1 MYALNAARATEDFAV
16 IDFDKMLI
24 LDGATGSLLTERS
37 GAPAGYRPEMLNVE
51 NPDVVYSVHRDY
63 VEAGSDVVYTNT
75 FGANPLKLGDETGKI
90 IRAAISIARK
100 AAEGKAY
107 VALDVGPLG
116 KLIGE
121 GGISFE
127 EAYENY
133 AAVIK
138 AAEDKTDLIVIE
150 TMTDIADARAALLAA
165 KENSSLPVMLS
176 MSFEENGRSAFGTDV
191 ESFARIISGMGVAA
205 IGINCSLGPVEM
217 LPMAEKLIKSTR
229 LPVFIKP
236 NAGMPR
242 FKDGKTVY
250 DIDKTLFCKAMKKIH
265 ALGVNILGGCCGT
278 TPEYIRDMAAEIA
291 FASKRPAYV
300 PVRALSCSTATV
312 TVDSMKVVGER
323 INPTGKKKF
332 QAALREGDF
341 DYILSQGIEQ
351 AQAGADI
358 LDVNVGLN
366 GTDEKGNMVRVVDG
380 LQKVVSKPL
389 VLDSSS
395 PEVLEAALR
404 RYHGKA
410 LINSVNGKKSSI
422 ESVLPLAK
430 KYGAAV
436 VCLALDENGIPFTV
450 EGRVAIGKK
459 LVEECLKAG
468 IAIEDIYVDTL
479 TMAESAER
487 GSALCTLGALGE
499 IKKTGAGTILGV
511 SNVSFGMPHREN
523 INACFLAMA
532 KEAGLDL
539 AIINPS
545 LTRIKASDEAED
557 FLLGKEGAAEA
568 YIAYAAKTD
577 SVKAEDLAPSDAPDM
592 TRAIV
597 GGMGTLA
604 KETAEKLLEKLSPM
618 DVAAKHII
626 PALDKVGEL
635 YESGK
640 IFLPQ
645 LIAAADSAKQAF
657 AALEEKM
664 KGGEGTQGD
673 KRFVLAT
680 VKGDI
685 HDIGKNIVKA
695 VVANYGYKVVDL
707 GRDVDYKVV
716 LDAVESNYP
725 CVLGLSALMTTT
737 AQNMAETI
745 RLVRERY
752 PDIPVLV
759 GGAVITPEYAES
771 IGGVYC
777 KDAAATVKALK
788 DIYK

>member
-1 MYALNAARATEDFAV
+1 M
-16 IDFDKMLI
+16 IDFSGKII

-37 GAPAGYRPEMLNVE
+37 GAPAGYRLERLNIEDPETVF
-51 NPDVVYSVHRDY
+51 SVHRDY
-63 VEAGSDVVYTNT
+63 VDAGSNVIYTNT
-75 FGANPLKLGDETGKI
+75 FGANPLKLGDDTAKI
-90 IRAAISIARK
+90 VRAATEIARK
-100 AAEGKAY
+100 AAGDRAY
-107 VALDVGPLG
+107 VALDIGPLG

-121 GGISFE
+121 GGISFD

-133 AAVIK
+133 AAIVC
-138 AAEDKTDLIVIE
+138 AANDATDLIAIE
-150 TMTDIADARAALLAA
+150 TMTDIADARIALLAA

-176 MSFEENGRSAFGTDV
+176 MSFEAGGRSAFGTDV
-191 ESFARIISGMGVAA
+191 ESFARIISGMGVSA
-205 IGINCSLGPVEM
+205 IGINCSLGPMEM
-217 LPMAEKLIKSTR
+217 LPMAKKLVESTP

-242 FKDGKTVY
+242 FENGRTVY
-250 DIDKTLFCKAMKKIH
+250 DIGIGEFCSAMEKIH
-265 ALGVNILGGCCGT
+265 SLGINILGGCCGT
-278 TPEYIRDMAAEIA
+278 TPDYIRMMNERIKDVAP
-291 FASKRPAYV
+291 RPEYKK
-300 PVRALSCSTATV
+300 VRALSCATSTV
-312 TVDSMKVVGER
+312 IVDGMKVVGER
-323 INPTGKKKF
+323 INPTGKKLF
-332 QAALREGDF
+332 QKALREGDF
-341 DYILSQGIEQ
+341 DYILAQGIEQ
-351 AQAGADI
+351 SQSGADI

-366 GTDEKGNMVRVVDG
+366 GTDEKANMVRVVEG
-380 LQKVVSKPL
+380 LQKVVSRPL
-389 VLDSSS
+389 VIDSSS

-404 RYHGKA
+404 RYNGKA
-410 LINSVNGKKSSI
+410 LINSVNGKQSSI
-422 ESVLPLAK
+422 DAVLPLAK

-436 VCLALDENGIPFTV
+436 VCLALDENGIPDSI
-450 EGRVAIGKK
+450 EGRVAIGKR
-459 LVEECLKAG
+459 LTDECLKAG
-468 IAIEDIYVDTL
+468 IAIEDVYVDTL
-479 TMAESAER
+479 TMAESAQK
-487 GSALCTLGALGE
+487 GSAVCTVGALGE
-499 IKKTGAGTILGV
+499 IKKTGAGSILGV
-511 SNVSFGMPHREN
+511 SNISFGMPRRED

-545 LTRIKASDEAED
+545 LVNIKSSDYARD
-557 FLLGKEGAAEA
+557 FLLGKEGATDA

-577 SVKAEDLAPSDAPDM
+577 SVKAEELAPEGAPDM

-597 GGMGTLA
+597 GGMGGA
-604 KETAEKLLEKLSPM
+604 ARETAERLLKEMPPL

-626 PALDKVGEL
+626 PALDRVGEL

-664 KGGEGTQGD
+664 KEGGIKESD
-673 KRFVLAT
+673 NRFVIAT

-695 VVANYGYKVVDL
+695 VVSNYGYKVTDL
-707 GRDVDYKVV
+707 GRDVDHMVV
-716 LDAVESNYP
+716 LDAVEKNYP

-745 RLVRERY
+745 ALVREKY

-771 IGGVYC
+771 IGGIYC
-777 KDAAATVKALK
+777 KDANATVKELK
-788 DIYK
+788 KIFG

>member
-1 MYALNAARATEDFAV
+1 M
-16 IDFDKMLI
+16 IDFSGKII

-37 GAPAGYRPEMLNVE
+37 GAPAGYRLERLNIEDPETVF
-51 NPDVVYSVHRDY
+51 SVHRDY
-63 VEAGSDVVYTNT
+63 VDAGSNVIYTNT
-75 FGANPLKLGDETGKI
+75 FGANPLKLGDDTAKI
-90 IRAAISIARK
+90 VRAATEIARK
-100 AAEGKAY
+100 AAGDRAY
-107 VALDVGPLG
+107 VALDIGPLG

-121 GGISFE
+121 GGISFD

-133 AAVIK
+133 AAIMC
-138 AAEDKTDLIVIE
+138 AANDATDLIAIE
-150 TMTDIADARAALLAA
+150 TMTDIADARIALLAA

-176 MSFEENGRSAFGTDV
+176 MSFEAGGRSAFGTDV
-191 ESFARIISGMGVAA
+191 ESFARIISGMGVSA

-217 LPMAEKLIKSTR
+217 LPMAKKLVESTP

-242 FKDGKTVY
+242 FENGRTVY
-250 DIDKTLFCKAMKKIH
+250 DIGIGEFCSAMEKIH
-265 ALGVNILGGCCGT
+265 SLGINILGGCCGT
-278 TPEYIRDMAAEIA
+278 TPDYIRMMNERIKDVAP
-291 FASKRPAYV
+291 RPEYKK
-300 PVRALSCSTATV
+300 VRALSCATSTV
-312 TVDSMKVVGER
+312 IVDGMKVVGER
-323 INPTGKKKF
+323 INPTGKKLF
-332 QAALREGDF
+332 QKALREGDF
-341 DYILSQGIEQ
+341 DYILAQGIEQ
-351 AQAGADI
+351 SQSGADI

-366 GTDEKGNMVRVVDG
+366 GTDEKANMVRVVEG
-380 LQKVVSKPL
+380 LQKVVSRPL
-389 VLDSSS
+389 VIDSSS

-404 RYHGKA
+404 RYNGKA
-410 LINSVNGKKSSI
+410 LINSVNGKQSSI
-422 ESVLPLAK
+422 DAVLPLAK

-436 VCLALDENGIPFTV
+436 VCLALDENGIPDSI
-450 EGRVAIGKK
+450 EGRVAIGKR
-459 LVEECLKAG
+459 LTDECLKAG
-468 IAIEDIYVDTL
+468 IAIEDVYVDAL
-479 TMAESAER
+479 TMAESAQK
-487 GSALCTLGALGE
+487 GSAVCTVGALGE
-499 IKKTGAGTILGV
+499 IKKTGAGSILGV
-511 SNVSFGMPHREN
+511 SNISFGMPRRED

-545 LTRIKASDEAED
+545 LVNIKSSDYARD
-557 FLLGKEGAAEA
+557 FLLGKEGATDA

-577 SVKAEDLAPSDAPDM
+577 SVKAEELAPEGAPDM

-597 GGMGTLA
+597 GGMGGA
-604 KETAEKLLEKLSPM
+604 ARETAERLLKEMPPL

-626 PALDKVGEL
+626 PALDRVGEL

-664 KGGEGTQGD
+664 KEGGIKESD
-673 KRFVLAT
+673 NRFVIAT

-695 VVANYGYKVVDL
+695 VVSNYGYKVTDL
-707 GRDVDYKVV
+707 GRDVDHMVV
-716 LDAVESNYP
+716 LDAVEKNYP

-745 RLVRERY
+745 ALVREKY

-771 IGGVYC
+771 IGGIYC
-777 KDAAATVKALK
+777 KDANATVKELK
-788 DIYK
+788 KIFG

>member
-1 MYALNAARATEDFAV
+1 M
-16 IDFDKMLI
+16 IDFSGKII

-37 GAPAGYRPEMLNVE
+37 GAPAGYRLERLNIEDPETVF
-51 NPDVVYSVHRDY
+51 SVHRDY
-63 VEAGSDVVYTNT
+63 VDAGSNVIYTNT
-75 FGANPLKLGDETGKI
+75 FGANPLKLGDDTAKI
-90 IRAAISIARK
+90 VRAATEIARK
-100 AAEGKAY
+100 AAGDRAY
-107 VALDVGPLG
+107 VALDIGPLG

-121 GGISFE
+121 GGISFD

-133 AAVIK
+133 AAIVC
-138 AAEDKTDLIVIE
+138 AANDATDLIAIE
-150 TMTDIADARAALLAA
+150 TMTDIADARIALLAA

-176 MSFEENGRSAFGTDV
+176 MSFEAGGRSAFGTDV
-191 ESFARIISGMGVAA
+191 ESFARIISGMGVSA

-217 LPMAEKLIKSTR
+217 LPMAKKLVESTP

-242 FKDGKTVY
+242 FENGRTVY
-250 DIDKTLFCKAMKKIH
+250 DIGIGEFCSAMEKIH
-265 ALGVNILGGCCGT
+265 SLGINILGGCCGT
-278 TPEYIRDMAAEIA
+278 TPDYIRMMNERIKDVAP
-291 FASKRPAYV
+291 RPEYKK
-300 PVRALSCSTATV
+300 VRALSCATSTV
-312 TVDSMKVVGER
+312 IVDGMKVVGER
-323 INPTGKKKF
+323 INPTGKKLF
-332 QAALREGDF
+332 QKALREGDF
-341 DYILSQGIEQ
+341 DYILAQGIEQ
-351 AQAGADI
+351 SQSGADI

-366 GTDEKGNMVRVVDG
+366 GTDEKANMVRVVEG
-380 LQKVVSKPL
+380 LQKVVSRPL
-389 VLDSSS
+389 VIDSSS

-404 RYHGKA
+404 RYNGKA
-410 LINSVNGKKSSI
+410 LINSVNGKQSSI
-422 ESVLPLAK
+422 DAVLPLAK

-436 VCLALDENGIPFTV
+436 VCLALDENGIPDSI
-450 EGRVAIGKK
+450 EGRVAIGKR
-459 LVEECLKAG
+459 LADECLKAG
-468 IAIEDIYVDTL
+468 IAIEDVYVDTL
-479 TMAESAER
+479 TMAESAQK
-487 GSALCTLGALGE
+487 GSAVCTVGALGE
-499 IKKTGAGTILGV
+499 IKKTGAGSILGV
-511 SNVSFGMPHREN
+511 SNISFGMPRRED

-545 LTRIKASDEAED
+545 LVNIKSSDYARD
-557 FLLGKEGAAEA
+557 FLLGKEGATDA

-577 SVKAEDLAPSDAPDM
+577 SVKAEELAPEGAPDM

-597 GGMGTLA
+597 GGMGGA
-604 KETAEKLLEKLSPM
+604 ARETAERLLKEMPPL

-626 PALDKVGEL
+626 PALDRVGEL

-664 KGGEGTQGD
+664 KEGGIKESD
-673 KRFVLAT
+673 NRFVIAT

-695 VVANYGYKVVDL
+695 VVSNYGYKVTDL
-707 GRDVDYKVV
+707 GRDVDHMVV
-716 LDAVESNYP
+716 LDAVEKNYP

-745 RLVRERY
+745 ALVREKY

-771 IGGVYC
+771 IGGIYC
-777 KDAAATVKALK
+777 KDANATVKELK
-788 DIYK
+788 KIFG

>member
-1 MYALNAARATEDFAV
+1 M
-16 IDFDKMLI
+16 IDFSGKII

-37 GAPAGYRPEMLNVE
+37 GAPAGYRLERLNIEDPETVF
-51 NPDVVYSVHRDY
+51 SVHRDY
-63 VEAGSDVVYTNT
+63 VDAGSNVIYTNT
-75 FGANPLKLGDETGKI
+75 FGANPLKLGDDTAKI
-90 IRAAISIARK
+90 VRAATEIARK
-100 AAEGKAY
+100 AAGDRAY
-107 VALDVGPLG
+107 VALDIGPLG

-121 GGISFE
+121 GGISFD

-133 AAVIK
+133 AAIVC
-138 AAEDKTDLIVIE
+138 AANDATDLIAIE
-150 TMTDIADARAALLAA
+150 TMTDIADARIALLAA

-176 MSFEENGRSAFGTDV
+176 MSFEAGGRSAFGTDV
-191 ESFARIISGMGVAA
+191 ESFARIISGMGVSA

-217 LPMAEKLIKSTR
+217 LPMAKKLVESTP

-242 FKDGKTVY
+242 FENGRTVY
-250 DIDKTLFCKAMKKIH
+250 DIGIGEFCSAMEKIH
-265 ALGVNILGGCCGT
+265 SLGINILGGCCGT
-278 TPEYIRDMAAEIA
+278 TPDYIRMMNERIKDVAP
-291 FASKRPAYV
+291 RPEYKK
-300 PVRALSCSTATV
+300 VRALSCATSTV
-312 TVDSMKVVGER
+312 IVDGMKVVGER
-323 INPTGKKKF
+323 INPTGKKLF
-332 QAALREGDF
+332 QKALREGDF
-341 DYILSQGIEQ
+341 DYILAQGIEQ
-351 AQAGADI
+351 SQSGADI

-366 GTDEKGNMVRVVDG
+366 GTDEKANMVRVVEG
-380 LQKVVSKPL
+380 LQKVVSRPL
-389 VLDSSS
+389 VIDSSS

-404 RYHGKA
+404 RYNGKA
-410 LINSVNGKKSSI
+410 LINSVNGKQSSI
-422 ESVLPLAK
+422 DAVLPLAK

-436 VCLALDENGIPFTV
+436 VCLALDENGIPDSI
-450 EGRVAIGKK
+450 EGRVAIGKR
-459 LVEECLKAG
+459 LADECLKAG
-468 IAIEDIYVDTL
+468 IAIEDVYVDTL
-479 TMAESAER
+479 TMAESAQK
-487 GSALCTLGALGE
+487 GSAVCTVGALGE
-499 IKKTGAGTILGV
+499 IKKTGAGSILGV
-511 SNVSFGMPHREN
+511 SNISFGMPRRED

-545 LTRIKASDEAED
+545 LVNIKSSDYARD
-557 FLLGKEGAAEA
+557 FLLGKEGATDA

-577 SVKAEDLAPSDAPDM
+577 SVKAEELAPEGAPDM

-597 GGMGTLA
+597 GGMGGA
-604 KETAEKLLEKLSPM
+604 ARETAERLLKEMPPL

-626 PALDKVGEL
+626 PALDRVGEL

-664 KGGEGTQGD
+664 KEGGIKESD
-673 KRFVLAT
+673 NRFVIAT

-695 VVANYGYKVVDL
+695 VVSNYGYKVSDL
-707 GRDVDYKVV
+707 GRDVDHMVV
-716 LDAVESNYP
+716 LDAVEKNYP

-745 RLVRERY
+745 ALVREKY

-771 IGGVYC
+771 IGGIYC
-777 KDAAATVKALK
+777 KDANATVKELK
-788 DIYK
+788 KIFG

>member
-1 MYALNAARATEDFAV
+1 M
-16 IDFDKMLI
+16 IDFSGKII

-37 GAPAGYRPEMLNVE
+37 GAPAGYRLERLNIEDPETVF
-51 NPDVVYSVHRDY
+51 SVHRDY
-63 VEAGSDVVYTNT
+63 VDAGSNVIYTNT
-75 FGANPLKLGDETGKI
+75 FGANPLKLGDDTAKI
-90 IRAAISIARK
+90 VRAATEIARK
-100 AAEGKAY
+100 AAGDRAY
-107 VALDVGPLG
+107 VALDIGPLG

-121 GGISFE
+121 GGISFD

-133 AAVIK
+133 AAIMC
-138 AAEDKTDLIVIE
+138 AANDATDLIAIE
-150 TMTDIADARAALLAA
+150 TMTDIADARIALLAA

-176 MSFEENGRSAFGTDV
+176 MSFEAGGRSAFGTDV
-191 ESFARIISGMGVAA
+191 ESFARIISGMGVSA
-205 IGINCSLGPVEM
+205 IGINCSLGPMEM
-217 LPMAEKLIKSTR
+217 LPMAKKLVESTP

-242 FKDGKTVY
+242 FENGRTVY
-250 DIDKTLFCKAMKKIH
+250 DIGIGEFCSAMEKIH
-265 ALGVNILGGCCGT
+265 SLGINILGGCCGT
-278 TPEYIRDMAAEIA
+278 TPDYIRMMNERIKDVAP
-291 FASKRPAYV
+291 RPEYKK
-300 PVRALSCSTATV
+300 VRALSCATSTV
-312 TVDSMKVVGER
+312 IVDGMKVVGER
-323 INPTGKKKF
+323 INPTGKKLF
-332 QAALREGDF
+332 QKALREGDF
-341 DYILSQGIEQ
+341 DYILAQGIEQ
-351 AQAGADI
+351 SQSGADI

-366 GTDEKGNMVRVVDG
+366 GTDEKANMVRVVEG
-380 LQKVVSKPL
+380 LQKVVSRPL
-389 VLDSSS
+389 VIDSSS

-404 RYHGKA
+404 RYNGKA
-410 LINSVNGKKSSI
+410 LINSVNGKQSSI
-422 ESVLPLAK
+422 DAVLPLAK

-436 VCLALDENGIPFTV
+436 VCLALDENGIPDSI
-450 EGRVAIGKK
+450 EGRVAIGKR
-459 LVEECLKAG
+459 LTDECLKAG
-468 IAIEDIYVDTL
+468 IAIEDVYVDAL
-479 TMAESAER
+479 TMAESAQK
-487 GSALCTLGALGE
+487 GSAVCTVGALGE
-499 IKKTGAGTILGV
+499 IKKTGAGSILGV
-511 SNVSFGMPHREN
+511 SNISFGMPRRED

-545 LTRIKASDEAED
+545 LVNIKSSDYARD
-557 FLLGKEGAAEA
+557 FLLGKEGATDA

-577 SVKAEDLAPSDAPDM
+577 SVKAEELAPEGAPDM

-597 GGMGTLA
+597 GGMGGA
-604 KETAEKLLEKLSPM
+604 ARETAERLLKEMPPL

-626 PALDKVGEL
+626 PALDRVGEL

-664 KGGEGTQGD
+664 KEGGIKESD
-673 KRFVLAT
+673 NRFVIAT

-695 VVANYGYKVVDL
+695 VVSNYGYKVTDL
-707 GRDVDYKVV
+707 GRDVDHMVV
-716 LDAVESNYP
+716 LDAVEKNYP

-745 RLVRERY
+745 ALVREKY

-771 IGGVYC
+771 IGGIYC
-777 KDAAATVKALK
+777 KDANATVKELK
-788 DIYK
+788 KIFG

>member
-1 MYALNAARATEDFAV
+1 M
-16 IDFDKMLI
+16 IDFSGKII

-37 GAPAGYRPEMLNVE
+37 GAPAGYRLERLNIEDPETVF
-51 NPDVVYSVHRDY
+51 SVHRDY
-63 VEAGSDVVYTNT
+63 VDAGSNVIYTNT
-75 FGANPLKLGDETGKI
+75 FGANPLKLGDDTAKI
-90 IRAAISIARK
+90 VRAATEIARK
-100 AAEGKAY
+100 AAGDRAY
-107 VALDVGPLG
+107 VALDIGPLG

-121 GGISFE
+121 GGISFD

-133 AAVIK
+133 AAIVC
-138 AAEDKTDLIVIE
+138 AANDATDLIAIE
-150 TMTDIADARAALLAA
+150 TMTDIADARIALLAA

-176 MSFEENGRSAFGTDV
+176 MSFEAGGRSAFGTDV
-191 ESFARIISGMGVAA
+191 ESFARIISGMGVSA
-205 IGINCSLGPVEM
+205 IGINCSLGPMEM
-217 LPMAEKLIKSTR
+217 LPMAKKLVESTP

-242 FKDGKTVY
+242 FENGRTVY
-250 DIDKTLFCKAMKKIH
+250 DIGIGEFCSAMEKIH
-265 ALGVNILGGCCGT
+265 SLGINILGGCCGT
-278 TPEYIRDMAAEIA
+278 TPDYIRMMNERIKDVAP
-291 FASKRPAYV
+291 RPEYKK
-300 PVRALSCSTATV
+300 VRALSCATSTV
-312 TVDSMKVVGER
+312 IVDGMKVVGER
-323 INPTGKKKF
+323 INPTGKKLF
-332 QAALREGDF
+332 QKALREGDF
-341 DYILSQGIEQ
+341 DYILAQGIEQ
-351 AQAGADI
+351 SQSGADI

-366 GTDEKGNMVRVVDG
+366 GTDEKANMVRVVEG
-380 LQKVVSKPL
+380 LQKVVSRPL
-389 VLDSSS
+389 VIDSSS

-404 RYHGKA
+404 RYNGKA
-410 LINSVNGKKSSI
+410 LINSVNGKQSSI
-422 ESVLPLAK
+422 DAVLPLAK

-436 VCLALDENGIPFTV
+436 VCLALDENGIPDSI
-450 EGRVAIGKK
+450 EGRVAIGKR
-459 LVEECLKAG
+459 LTDECLKAG
-468 IAIEDIYVDTL
+468 IAIEDVYVDTL
-479 TMAESAER
+479 TMAESAQK
-487 GSALCTLGALGE
+487 GSAVCTVGALGE
-499 IKKTGAGTILGV
+499 IKKTGAGSILGV
-511 SNVSFGMPHREN
+511 SNISFGMPRRED

-545 LTRIKASDEAED
+545 LVNIKSSDYARD
-557 FLLGKEGAAEA
+557 FLLGKEGATDA

-577 SVKAEDLAPSDAPDM
+577 SVKAEELAPEGAPDM

-597 GGMGTLA
+597 GGMGGA
-604 KETAEKLLEKLSPM
+604 ARETAERLLKEMPPL

-626 PALDKVGEL
+626 PALDRVGEL

-664 KGGEGTQGD
+664 KEGGIKESD
-673 KRFVLAT
+673 NRFVIAT

-695 VVANYGYKVVDL
+695 VVSNYGYKVSDL
-707 GRDVDYKVV
+707 GRDVDHMVV
-716 LDAVESNYP
+716 LDAVEKNYP

-745 RLVRERY
+745 ALVREKY

-771 IGGVYC
+771 IGGIYC
-777 KDAAATVKALK
+777 KDANATVKELK
-788 DIYK
+788 KIFG

>member
-1 MYALNAARATEDFAV
+1 M
-16 IDFDKMLI
+16 IDFSGKII

-37 GAPAGYRPEMLNVE
+37 GAPAGYRLERLNIEDPETVF
-51 NPDVVYSVHRDY
+51 SVHRDY
-63 VEAGSDVVYTNT
+63 VDAGSNVIYTNT
-75 FGANPLKLGDETGKI
+75 FGANPLKLGDDTAKI
-90 IRAAISIARK
+90 VRAATEIARK
-100 AAEGKAY
+100 AAGDRAY
-107 VALDVGPLG
+107 VALDIGPLG

-121 GGISFE
+121 GGISFD

-133 AAVIK
+133 AAIVC
-138 AAEDKTDLIVIE
+138 AANDATDLIAIE
-150 TMTDIADARAALLAA
+150 TMTDIADARIALLAA

-176 MSFEENGRSAFGTDV
+176 MSFEAGGRSAFGTDV
-191 ESFARIISGMGVAA
+191 ESFARIISGMGVSA

-217 LPMAEKLIKSTR
+217 LPMAKKLVESTT

-242 FKDGKTVY
+242 FENGRTVY
-250 DIDKTLFCKAMKKIH
+250 DVGIGEFCSAMEKIH
-265 ALGVNILGGCCGT
+265 SLGINILGGCCGT
-278 TPEYIRDMAAEIA
+278 TPDYIRMMNERIKDVAP
-291 FASKRPAYV
+291 RPEYKK
-300 PVRALSCSTATV
+300 VRALSCATSTV
-312 TVDSMKVVGER
+312 IVDGMKVVGER
-323 INPTGKKKF
+323 INPTGKKLF
-332 QAALREGDF
+332 QKALREGDF
-341 DYILSQGIEQ
+341 DYILAQGIEQ
-351 AQAGADI
+351 SQSGADI

-366 GTDEKGNMVRVVDG
+366 GTDEKANMVRVVEG
-380 LQKVVSKPL
+380 LQKVVSRPL
-389 VLDSSS
+389 VIDSSS

-404 RYHGKA
+404 RYNGKA
-410 LINSVNGKKSSI
+410 LINSVNGKQSSI
-422 ESVLPLAK
+422 DAVLPLAK

-436 VCLALDENGIPFTV
+436 VCLALDENGIPDRI
-450 EGRVAIGKK
+450 EGRVAIGKR
-459 LVEECLKAG
+459 LTDECLKAG
-468 IAIEDIYVDTL
+468 IAIEDVYVDTL
-479 TMAESAER
+479 TMAESAQK
-487 GSALCTLGALGE
+487 GSAVCTVGALGE
-499 IKKTGAGTILGV
+499 IKKTGAGSILGV
-511 SNVSFGMPHREN
+511 SNISFGMPRRED

-545 LTRIKASDEAED
+545 LVNIKSSDYARD
-557 FLLGKEGAAEA
+557 FLLGKEGATDA

-577 SVKAEDLAPSDAPDM
+577 SVKAEELAPEGAPDM

-597 GGMGTLA
+597 GGMGGA
-604 KETAEKLLEKLSPM
+604 ARETAERLLKEMPPL

-626 PALDKVGEL
+626 PALDRVGEL

-664 KGGEGTQGD
+664 KEGGIKESD
-673 KRFVLAT
+673 NRFVIAT

-695 VVANYGYKVVDL
+695 VVSNYGYKVTDL
-707 GRDVDYKVV
+707 GRDVDHMVV
-716 LDAVESNYP
+716 LDAVEKNYP

-745 RLVRERY
+745 AFVREKY

-771 IGGVYC
+771 IGGIYC
-777 KDAAATVKALK
+777 KDANATVKELK
-788 DIYK
+788 KIFG

>member
-1 MYALNAARATEDFAV
+1 M
-16 IDFDKMLI
+16 IDFSGKII

-37 GAPAGYRPEMLNVE
+37 GAPAGYRLERLNIEDPETVF
-51 NPDVVYSVHRDY
+51 SVHRDY
-63 VEAGSDVVYTNT
+63 VDAGSNVIYTNT
-75 FGANPLKLGDETGKI
+75 FGANPLKLGDDTAKI
-90 IRAAISIARK
+90 VRAATEIARK
-100 AAEGKAY
+100 AAGDRAY
-107 VALDVGPLG
+107 VALDIGPLG

-121 GGISFE
+121 GGISFD

-133 AAVIK
+133 AAIVC
-138 AAEDKTDLIVIE
+138 AANDATDLIAIE
-150 TMTDIADARAALLAA
+150 TMTDIADARIALLAA

-176 MSFEENGRSAFGTDV
+176 MSFEAGGRSAFGTDV
-191 ESFARIISGMGVAA
+191 ESFARIISGMGVSA

-217 LPMAEKLIKSTR
+217 LPMAKKLVESTP

-242 FKDGKTVY
+242 FENGRTVY
-250 DIDKTLFCKAMKKIH
+250 DIGIGEFCSAMEKIH
-265 ALGVNILGGCCGT
+265 SLGINILGGCCGT
-278 TPEYIRDMAAEIA
+278 TPDYIRMMNERIKDVAP
-291 FASKRPAYV
+291 RPEYKK
-300 PVRALSCSTATV
+300 VRALSCATSTV
-312 TVDSMKVVGER
+312 IVDGMKVVGER
-323 INPTGKKKF
+323 INPTGKKLF
-332 QAALREGDF
+332 QKALREGDF
-341 DYILSQGIEQ
+341 DYILAQGIEQ
-351 AQAGADI
+351 SQSGADI

-366 GTDEKGNMVRVVDG
+366 GTDEKANMVRVVEG
-380 LQKVVSKPL
+380 LQKVVSRPL
-389 VLDSSS
+389 VIDSSS

-404 RYHGKA
+404 RYNGKA
-410 LINSVNGKKSSI
+410 LINSVNGKQSSI
-422 ESVLPLAK
+422 DAVLPLAK

-436 VCLALDENGIPFTV
+436 VCLALDENGIPDSI
-450 EGRVAIGKK
+450 EGRVAIGKR
-459 LVEECLKAG
+459 LTDECLKAG
-468 IAIEDIYVDTL
+468 IAIEDVYVDTL
-479 TMAESAER
+479 TMAESAQK
-487 GSALCTLGALGE
+487 GSAVCTVGALGE
-499 IKKTGAGTILGV
+499 IKKTGAGSILGV
-511 SNVSFGMPHREN
+511 SNISFGMPRRED

-545 LTRIKASDEAED
+545 LVNIKSSDYARD
-557 FLLGKEGAAEA
+557 FLLGKEGATDA

-577 SVKAEDLAPSDAPDM
+577 SVKAEELAPEGAPDM

-597 GGMGTLA
+597 GGMGGA
-604 KETAEKLLEKLSPM
+604 ARETAERLLKEMPPL

-626 PALDKVGEL
+626 PALDRVGEL

-664 KGGEGTQGD
+664 KEGGIKESD
-673 KRFVLAT
+673 NRFVIAT

-695 VVANYGYKVVDL
+695 VVSNYGYKVTDL
-707 GRDVDYKVV
+707 GRDVDHMVV
-716 LDAVESNYP
+716 LDAVEKNYP

-745 RLVRERY
+745 ALVREKY

-771 IGGVYC
+771 IGGIYC
-777 KDAAATVKALK
+777 KDANATVKELK
-788 DIYK
+788 KIFG

>member
-1 MYALNAARATEDFAV
+1 M
-16 IDFDKMLI
+16 IDFSGKII

-37 GAPAGYRPEMLNVE
+37 GAPAGYRLERLNIEDPETVF
-51 NPDVVYSVHRDY
+51 SVHRDY
-63 VEAGSDVVYTNT
+63 VDAGSNVIYTNT
-75 FGANPLKLGDETGKI
+75 FGANPLKLGDDTAKI
-90 IRAAISIARK
+90 VRAATEIARK
-100 AAEGKAY
+100 AAGDRAY
-107 VALDVGPLG
+107 VALDIGPLG

-121 GGISFE
+121 GGISFD

-133 AAVIK
+133 AAIVC
-138 AAEDKTDLIVIE
+138 AANDATDLIAIE
-150 TMTDIADARAALLAA
+150 TMTDIADARIALLAA

-176 MSFEENGRSAFGTDV
+176 MSFEAGGRSAFGTDV
-191 ESFARIISGMGVAA
+191 ESFARIISGMGVSA
-205 IGINCSLGPVEM
+205 IGINCSLGPVNM
-217 LPMAEKLIKSTR
+217 LPMAKKLVESTP

-242 FKDGKTVY
+242 FENGRTVY
-250 DIDKTLFCKAMKKIH
+250 DIGIGEFCSAMEKIH
-265 ALGVNILGGCCGT
+265 SLGINILGGCCGT
-278 TPEYIRDMAAEIA
+278 TPDYIRMMNERIKDVAP
-291 FASKRPAYV
+291 RPEYKK
-300 PVRALSCSTATV
+300 VRALSCATSTV
-312 TVDSMKVVGER
+312 IVDGMKVVGER
-323 INPTGKKKF
+323 INPTGKKLF
-332 QAALREGDF
+332 QKALREGDF
-341 DYILSQGIEQ
+341 DYILAQGIEQ
-351 AQAGADI
+351 SQSGADI

-366 GTDEKGNMVRVVDG
+366 GTDEKANMVRVVDG
-380 LQKVVSKPL
+380 LQKVVSRPL
-389 VLDSSS
+389 VIDSSS

-404 RYHGKA
+404 RYNGKA
-410 LINSVNGKKSSI
+410 LINSVNGKQSSI
-422 ESVLPLAK
+422 DAVLPLVK

-436 VCLALDENGIPFTV
+436 VCLALDENGIPDSI
-450 EGRVAIGKK
+450 EGRVAIGKR
-459 LVEECLKAG
+459 LTDECLKAG
-468 IAIEDIYVDTL
+468 IAIEDVYVDTL
-479 TMAESAER
+479 TMAESAQK
-487 GSALCTLGALGE
+487 GSAVCTVGALGE
-499 IKKTGAGTILGV
+499 IKKTGAGSILGV
-511 SNVSFGMPHREN
+511 SNISFGMPRRED

-545 LTRIKASDEAED
+545 LVNIKSSDYARD
-557 FLLGKEGAAEA
+557 FLLGKEGATDA

-577 SVKAEDLAPSDAPDM
+577 SVKAEELAPEGAPDM

-597 GGMGTLA
+597 GGMGGA
-604 KETAEKLLEKLSPM
+604 ARETAERLLKEIPPL

-626 PALDKVGEL
+626 PALDRVGEL

-664 KGGEGTQGD
+664 KEGGIKESD
-673 KRFVLAT
+673 NRFVIAT

-695 VVANYGYKVVDL
+695 VVSNYGYKVTDL
-707 GRDVDYKVV
+707 GRDVDHMVV
-716 LDAVESNYP
+716 LDAVEKNYP

-745 RLVRERY
+745 ALVREKY

-771 IGGVYC
+771 IGGIYC
-777 KDAAATVKALK
+777 KDANATVKELK
-788 DIYK
+788 KIFG

>member
-1 MYALNAARATEDFAV
+1 MSEGIKQEKQNAAV
-16 IDFDKMLI
+16 
-24 LDGATGSLLTERS
+24 
-37 GAPAGYRPEMLNVE
+37 
-51 NPDVVYSVHRDY
+51 
-63 VEAGSDVVYTNT
+63 
-75 FGANPLKLGDETGKI
+75 
-90 IRAAISIARK
+90 
-100 AAEGKAY
+100 
-107 VALDVGPLG
+107 
-116 KLIGE
+116 
-121 GGISFE
+121 
-127 EAYENY
+127 
-133 AAVIK
+133 
-138 AAEDKTDLIVIE
+138 
-150 TMTDIADARAALLAA
+150 
-165 KENSSLPVMLS
+165 
-176 MSFEENGRSAFGTDV
+176 
-191 ESFARIISGMGVAA
+191 
-205 IGINCSLGPVEM
+205 
-217 LPMAEKLIKSTR
+217 
-229 LPVFIKP
+229 
-236 NAGMPR
+236 
-242 FKDGKTVY
+242 
-250 DIDKTLFCKAMKKIH
+250 
-265 ALGVNILGGCCGT
+265 
-278 TPEYIRDMAAEIA
+278 
-291 FASKRPAYV
+291 
-300 PVRALSCSTATV
+300 
-312 TVDSMKVVGER
+312 
-323 INPTGKKKF
+323 
-332 QAALREGDF
+332 
-341 DYILSQGIEQ
+341 
-351 AQAGADI
+351 
-358 LDVNVGLN
+358 LDVNVGVS
-366 GTDEKGNMVRVVDG
+366 GIDETKAMLEMIKRLSKATTLP
-380 LQKVVSKPL
+380 LQIDSSKP
-389 VLDSSS
+389 
-395 PEVLEAALR
+395 EVIEKALR
-404 RYHGKA
+404 YYDGVA
-410 LINSVNGKKSSI
+410 IVNSVNGSNNSLCSI
-422 ESVLPLAK
+422 LPLVK

-436 VCLALDENGIPFTV
+436 IGLTMDENGIPDTV
-450 EGRVAIGKK
+450 EGR
-459 LVEECLKAG
+459 LKIADKIIETASKYG
-468 IAIEDIYVDTL
+468 IDRSKVIIDAL
-479 TMAESAER
+479 TMAES
-487 GSALCTLGALGE
+487 SAPGTALVTLGTVEALTKAG
-499 IKKTGAGTILGV
+499 IKTALGV

-745 RLVRERY
+745 RLVREKY

-788 DIYK
+788 EIYK

>member
-1 MYALNAARATEDFAV
+1 M
-16 IDFDKMLI
+16 IDFGKKLI

-37 GAPAGYRPEMLNVE
+37 GAPAGYRLEKLNLEDPE
-51 NPDVVYSVHRDY
+51 VVYSVHRDY
-63 VEAGSDVVYTNT
+63 VDAGSDVIYTNT
-75 FGANPLKLGDETGKI
+75 FGANPLKLGNDTQSVIK
-90 IRAAISIARK
+90 AAVGIARK
-100 AAEGKAY
+100 TANGRAY

-121 GGISFE
+121 GGISFD

-133 AAVIK
+133 AAVIR
-138 AAEDKTDLIVIE
+138 AAADETDLIVIE
-150 TMTDIADARAALLAA
+150 TMTDIADARIALLAA
-165 KENSSLPVMLS
+165 KENSKLPIMLS
-176 MSFEENGRSAFGTDV
+176 MSFEAGGRSAFGTDV
-191 ESFARIISGMGVAA
+191 ESFARTVSGMGVSA

-217 LPMAEKLIKSTR
+217 YPMARKLIQSTP

-242 FKDGKTVY
+242 FENGRTVY
-250 DIDKTLFCKAMKKIH
+250 DIDRARFCEAMADIH

-278 TPEYIRDMAAEIA
+278 TPDYIRMLAAQTTDKVE
-291 FASKRPAYV
+291 RGPYR
-300 PVRALSCSTATV
+300 PVRALCCGTATV
-312 TVDSMKVVGER
+312 RIDSLKVVGER
-323 INPTGKKKF
+323 INPTGKKRF

-341 DYILSQGIEQ
+341 DYILAQGIEQ
-351 AQAGADI
+351 SQAGADI

-366 GTDEKGNMVRVVDG
+366 GTDEKGNMVRVVEG
-380 LQKVVSKPL
+380 LQKVVSRPL
-389 VLDSSS
+389 VIDSSS

-404 RYHGKA
+404 RYNGKA
-410 LINSVNGKKSSI
+410 LVNSVNGKQSSI
-422 ESVLPLAK
+422 DSVLPLVK

-436 VCLALDENGIPFTV
+436 VCLALDENGIPATA
-450 EGRVAIGKK
+450 EGRVAVGKR
-459 LVEECLKAG
+459 LVDECLKAG

-479 TMAESAER
+479 TMAESAEK
-487 GSALCTLGALGE
+487 GSAMCTVGALAE
-499 IKKTGAGTILGV
+499 IKKTGAGTVLGV
-511 SNVSFGMPHREN
+511 SNVSFGMPHRED

-545 LTRIKASDEAED
+545 LINIKYSDYARD
-557 FLLGKEGAAEA
+557 FLLAKEGATDA

-577 SVKAEDLAPSDAPDM
+577 SVKPEDLTGKDTPDM

-597 GGMGTLA
+597 GGMGARAREVAETLLGTLA
-604 KETAEKLLEKLSPM
+604 PL
-618 DVAAKHII
+618 DVAAQHII
-626 PALDKVGEL
+626 PALDVVGDL
-635 YESGK
+635 YEKGV

-645 LIAAADSAKQAF
+645 LIAAADAAKQAF
-657 AALEEKM
+657 SALESRM
-664 KGGEGTQGD
+664 AAQGTAQDG

-695 VVANYGYKVVDL
+695 VVSNYGYKVVDL
-707 GRDVDYKVV
+707 GRDVDYPVV
-716 LDAVESNYP
+716 LAAVEKNYP
-725 CVLGLSALMTTT
+725 CALGLSALMTTT

-745 RLVRERY
+745 RLVREKY
-752 PDIPVLV
+752 PDLPVLV

-777 KDAAATVKALK
+777 KDANATVKVLRE
-788 DIYK
+788 ILG